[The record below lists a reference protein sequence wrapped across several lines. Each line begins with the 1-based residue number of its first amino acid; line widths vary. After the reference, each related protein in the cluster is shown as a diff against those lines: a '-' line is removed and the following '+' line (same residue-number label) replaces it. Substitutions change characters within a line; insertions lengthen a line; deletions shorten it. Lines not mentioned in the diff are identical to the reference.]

1 MTNKHILVIIKK
13 CMDHKKM
20 VGTME
25 KIEQSKVVR
34 SVELGLND
42 RDEWHY

>member
-1 MTNKHILVIIKK
+1 
-13 CMDHKKM
+13 M